1 VANPYLLQAHTIL
14 RDIWKVVHVNPPKT
28 KKEYC
33 YQLEKLFHHVDIVK
47 PVHFGKSDYKSP
59 YILSNYDFV
68 TIYEYHK
75 NPQDNRLGFTHGMI
89 HYVFNMIM
97 FYFSCFTRSC
107 IIKKNNSTSSK
118 ILRVVSDESRFIDL
132 SD

>member
-1 VANPYLLQAHTIL
+1 MANPYLLQAHTIL

-33 YQLEKLFHHVDIVK
+33 YQLEKLFHHADIVK

-75 NPQDNRLGFTHGMI
+75 NPQDNCLGFTHGMI

-107 IIKKNNSTSSK
+107 IIKKTTQ
-118 ILRVVSDESRFIDL
+118 LRQKYCEL
-132 SD
+132 